1 MSNDIITFPAGLPGF
16 ESCRSFVLMAAPGTE
31 FQCLSAVDGPAASF
45 VVVDPRRVLPEFRCQ
60 LSDADRHSL
69 QAGPDTTLLWL
80 SMVMLEEGG
89 AVTVNLRAP
98 IVINPEKMLGQQVIP
113 YQCIYP
119 LRHVLLEAA

>member
-1 MSNDIITFPAGLPGF
+1 MSHDVIACPAGLPGF
-16 ESCRSFVLMAAPGTE
+16 EQCRGFVLMAAEGTE
-31 FQCLSAVDGPAASF
+31 FQCLSSVDGPPASF

-60 LSDADRHSL
+60 LGDADRHSL
-69 QAGPDTTLLWL
+69 QADPDTTLLWL

-98 IVINPEKMLGQQVIP
+98 IVINPERMLGQQVIP

>member
-1 MSNDIITFPAGLPGF
+1 MSNDIIAFPAGLPGF
-16 ESCRSFVLMAAPGTE
+16 EQCRSFVLMAAEGTE
-31 FQCLSAVDGPAASF
+31 FQCLSSVDGPPASF

-98 IVINPEKMLGQQVIP
+98 IVINPERMLGQQVIP

>member
-1 MSNDIITFPAGLPGF
+1 MSNDTIAFPAGLPGF
-16 ESCRSFVLMAAPGTE
+16 EQCRSFVLMAAEGTE
-31 FQCLSAVDGPAASF
+31 FQCLSSVDGPPASF

-60 LSDADRHSL
+60 LSEADRHSL
-69 QAGPDTTLLWL
+69 QAAPDTTLLWL

-98 IVINPEKMLGQQVIP
+98 IVINPERMLGQQVIP